1 MIQGLNE
8 KKNSFRQHKEDIL
21 DNLGTDIQAS
31 RGKNLV
37 VAIVALVLIFI
48 ILSTISVFA
57 LAALPGSPLYSTKLA
72 LQDVRVLLTF
82 NPVLRQA
89 RITHYYHLRIKD
101 LERAVE
107 LQRIQEF
114 EAQATI
120 TAMPTPQPI
129 PTWPFLPS
137 KP

>member
-1 MIQGLNE
+1 M
-8 KKNSFRQHKEDIL
+8 
-21 DNLGTDIQAS
+21 
-31 RGKNLV
+31 V
-37 VAIVALVLIFI
+37 FI
-48 ILSTISVFA
+48 ILSTITVSA

-72 LQDVRVLLTF
+72 LQNIRILLTF

-89 RITHYYHLRIKD
+89 RITHFYHLRIKD

-107 LQRIQEF
+107 LQRIKEID
-114 EAQATI
+114 AQATM